1 MKNLSPKITFTF
13 LILPYK
19 LGGFWGMCKET
30 GEIRHG
36 ETSDEV
42 QGKLINA
49 TRLVI
54 ETVIKDEKY
63 LPSLTIGLPWRYRF
77 AFYYYLLSLSF
88 TQLIRRAGHNLTFF
102 TRDMNAFVPSHG

>member
-1 MKNLSPKITFTF
+1 
-13 LILPYK
+13 
-19 LGGFWGMCKET
+19 MCKET

-42 QGKLINA
+42 QKKLISA
-49 TRLVI
+49 TKLIV

-77 AFYYYLLSLSF
+77 AFYYYLFNLSF
-88 TQLIRRAGHNLTFF
+88 AQLIKRAGHNLTFF
-102 TRDMNAFVPSHG
+102 TRDVNTFVPSHG